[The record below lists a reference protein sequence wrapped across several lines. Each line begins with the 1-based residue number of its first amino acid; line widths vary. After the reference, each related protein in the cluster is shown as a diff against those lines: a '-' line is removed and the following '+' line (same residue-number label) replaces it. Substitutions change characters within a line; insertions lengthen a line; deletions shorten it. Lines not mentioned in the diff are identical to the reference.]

1 MGVPGLFINIFKN
14 RSYKNIH
21 HGINKSSNTKCD
33 YFFMDYNGIVYSAY
47 ERIKKNFEGKN
58 LKKDNIE
65 ELIIDEVIRYTKYLI
80 TEVLKPQVMTYIS
93 FDGPAPRAKMV
104 QQRSRRFKAAK
115 DKVYYQEL
123 KQKYGID
130 SDKNEWDRSANISP
144 GTEFMEKL
152 SEKILDGMKKKI
164 FSVHNNNMQI
174 VLSTSNVPGE
184 GEHKFMGFIRDM
196 RKVKSKE
203 NDSVYIYGKDADLI
217 VLATSTHKNNSYV
230 VREVSAETDYDL
242 KKQYESFEF
251 LVINIDNLR
260 KGFFNDL
267 TKTMPQGTVFDA
279 EKVLNDYIFLTFL
292 VGNDFVLSMHFLKIR
307 KGGLKTIIAIYNEV
321 KKVRNDYL
329 VIYDYNSN
337 EEPKIN
343 NDFFKELMGKIASQ
357 EDTFMKE
364 HKREITKYFDGYRE
378 QRSIESEATKSPYE
392 IQVSRY
398 VHEPVCSTA
407 HPFKE
412 LYFNDFTRVDY
423 NNDHEVWKREYYDF
437 YLYSNNEKII
447 IDVCNNY
454 LESLLFTLKYYY
466 TGCPSWTWHY
476 KHRIAPLPSD
486 VYNFLSSGKVNI
498 ENIKFELG
506 NPYTPFQ
513 QLMMILPPQMNE
525 LIPKSLR
532 PIMLDEKNLCIQFYP
547 TDFRLDA
554 SVGIKFEY
562 CEAILPEINEELL
575 LEKVRA
581 GEEKLTENEKKRNK
595 LEKAKIVK

>member
-1 MGVPGLFINIFKN
+1 
-14 RSYKNIH
+14 
-21 HGINKSSNTKCD
+21 
-33 YFFMDYNGIVYSAY
+33 
-47 ERIKKNFEGKN
+47 
-58 LKKDNIE
+58 
-65 ELIIDEVIRYTKYLI
+65 
-80 TEVLKPQVMTYIS
+80 MTYIS
-93 FDGPAPRAKMV
+93 FDGPAPRAKMI
-104 QQRSRRFKAAK
+104 QQRSRRFKAIK
-115 DKVYYQEL
+115 EKVYIQEL

-130 SDKNEWDRSANISP
+130 SDKNEWDTSANISP

-152 SEKILDGMKKKI
+152 SARILDGMKKKS
-164 FSVHNNNMQI
+164 FSTNCETMQI

-184 GEHKFMGFIRDM
+184 GEHKFMSFIRDM
-196 RKVKSKE
+196 RKVKAKE
-203 NDSVYIYGKDADLI
+203 NCSIYIYGKDADLI
-217 VLATSTHKNNSYV
+217 VLATSTHKNNTYV
-230 VREVSAETDYDL
+230 VRDVGAESDSDL

-260 KGFFNDL
+260 KGFYNDL
-267 TKTMPQGTVFDA
+267 TKTMPKDTVFDG

-321 KKVRNDYL
+321 KKTRNDYL
-329 VIYDYNSN
+329 VLYDYNSAD
-337 EEPKIN
+337 EPTIN
-343 NDFFKELMGKIASQ
+343 NDFFKELMRKISLQ
-357 EDTFMKE
+357 EDVFMKD
-364 HKREITKYFDGYRE
+364 HKKEITKYFDGYRE
-378 QRSIESEATKSPYE
+378 QRSIESESTKSPYE

-412 LYFNDFTRVDY
+412 LYFGDFTRVDY

-437 YLYSNNEKII
+437 YLYSNDEKII

-476 KHRIAPLPSD
+476 KNRIAPLPSD
-486 VYNFLSSGKVNI
+486 VYNFLNSGKVSI
-498 ENIKFELG
+498 DNIKFELG
-506 NPYTPFQ
+506 KPYTPFQ

-525 LIPKSLR
+525 LVPKSLR
-532 PIMLDEKNLCIQFYP
+532 PIMLDEKNLCIGFYP

-581 GEEKLTENEKKRNK
+581 GEEKLTENEKNRNK

>member
-14 RSYKNIH
+14 RFYKNIH
-21 HGINKSSNTKCD
+21 HGINKNSNTKCD

-47 ERIKKNFEGKN
+47 EKIKKNFEGKN
-58 LKKDNIE
+58 LKKDDIE

-80 TEVLKPQVMTYIS
+80 TDVLKPQIMTYIS

-104 QQRSRRFKAAK
+104 QQRSRRFKAIK
-115 DKVYYQEL
+115 EKVYVQEL

-130 SDKNEWDRSANISP
+130 SDKNEWDTSANISP

-152 SEKILDGMKKKI
+152 STRILDGMKKKS
-164 FSVHNNNMQI
+164 FSTHCETMQI

-184 GEHKFMGFIRDM
+184 GEHKFMSFIRDM
-196 RKVKSKE
+196 RKVKAKE
-203 NDSVYIYGKDADLI
+203 NNSVYIYGKDADLI
-217 VLATSTHKNNSYV
+217 VLATSTHKNNTYV
-230 VREVSAETDYDL
+230 VRDVGAESDSEL

-260 KGFFNDL
+260 KGFYNDL
-267 TKTMPQGTVFDA
+267 TKSMPSGTVFDG

-321 KKVRNDYL
+321 KKTRKDYL
-329 VIYDYNSN
+329 VLYDYNSN
-337 EEPKIN
+337 DEPTIN
-343 NDFFKELMGKIASQ
+343 NDFFKELMRKISVQ
-357 EDTFMKE
+357 EDVFMKE
-364 HKREITKYFDGYRE
+364 HKKEVTKFLDGF
-378 QRSIESEATKSPYE
+378 RSDKTLNLEANMSPYE
-392 IQVSRY
+392 IQISRY
-398 VHEPVCSTA
+398 KHEEICSTA
-407 HPFKE
+407 HPLKE
-412 LYFNDFTRVDY
+412 IYHNDFTRIDY
-423 NNDHEVWKREYYDF
+423 NNDHEVWKNEYYDF
-437 YLYSNNEKII
+437 YLYSNDEKIV

-466 TGCPSWTWHY
+466 TGCPSWIWHY

-486 VYNFLSSGKVNI
+486 IYKFLNSGKVSTDD
-498 ENIKFELG
+498 IKFELG

-547 TDFRLDA
+547 VDFRIDA
-554 SVGIKFEY
+554 SVGIKTIY

-581 GEEKLTENEKKRNK
+581 GEEKLTDNEKNRNK

>member
-14 RSYKNIH
+14 KFYKNIH
-21 HGINKSSNTKCD
+21 HGINKNSNTKCD
-33 YFFMDYNGIVYSAY
+33 YFFMDYNGIVYGAY
-47 ERIKKNFEGKN
+47 EKIKKNIQGKN
-58 LKKDNIE
+58 LKKDDIE

-80 TEVLKPQVMTYIS
+80 TDVLKPQVMTYIS

-104 QQRSRRFKAAK
+104 QQRSRRFKAIK
-115 DKVYYQEL
+115 DKVYLQEL
-123 KQKYGID
+123 NQKYGID
-130 SDKNEWDRSANISP
+130 SDKNEWDTSANISP

-152 SEKILDGMKKKI
+152 SNRILDGMKKKS
-164 FSVHNNNMQI
+164 FSTHTETMQI

-184 GEHKFMGFIRDM
+184 GEHKFMSFIRDM
-196 RKVKSKE
+196 RKIKAKE
-203 NDSVYIYGKDADLI
+203 NNSVYIYGKDADLI
-217 VLATSTHKNNSYV
+217 VLASSTHKNNTYV
-230 VREVSAETDYDL
+230 VRDVSSESDSDL
-242 KKQYESFEF
+242 KKQYENYEF

-260 KGFFNDL
+260 KGFYSDL
-267 TKTMPQGTVFDA
+267 TKTMPKDTVFDG

-321 KKVRNDYL
+321 KKSRNDYL
-329 VIYDYNSN
+329 VLYDYNSSDD
-337 EEPKIN
+337 PTIN
-343 NDFFKELMGKIASQ
+343 NDFFKELMRKISLQ
-357 EDTFMKE
+357 EDMFMKE
-364 HKREITKYFDGYRE
+364 HKKEVTKFLDGF
-378 QRSIESEATKSPYE
+378 RSDKTLNQEANMSPYE

-398 VHEPVCSTA
+398 KHEEMCSTA
-407 HPFKE
+407 HPLKE
-412 LYFNDFTRVDY
+412 IYHNDFTRVDY

-437 YLYSNNEKII
+437 YLYSNDEKII

-466 TGCPSWTWHY
+466 NGCPSWIWHY

-486 VYNFLSSGKVNI
+486 IYKFLNSGKVSVD
-498 ENIKFELG
+498 NIKFELG

-532 PIMLDEKNLCIQFYP
+532 PIMLDEKNLCVGFYP
-547 TDFRLDA
+547 IDFRIDA
-554 SVGIKFEY
+554 SVGIKTIY

-581 GEEKLTENEKKRNK
+581 GEEKLTENEKNRNK